1 MVSILQWWFVDD
13 HETDLGLYLNIH
25 LFLLHISIVAACGAL
40 VLTIELTF
48 MF

>member
-1 MVSILQWWFVDD
+1 MKAIWACIEYSS
-13 HETDLGLYLNIH
+13 
-25 LFLLHISIVAACGAL
+25 FLLHISIVAACGAL